1 MKQIHKLNG
10 GYGATLCNI
19 CYGMISTGWTDDV
32 VCNHCKGYK
41 DLGKFTDEEIK
52 EKTLEDFG
60 IKKKSLEDMIDS
72 ESHSNRSN
80 LNK

>member
-1 MKQIHKLNG
+1 
-10 GYGATLCNI
+10 
-19 CYGMISTGWTDDV
+19 MISTGWIDDV
-32 VCNHCKGYK
+32 ICNHCKGYK
-41 DLGKFTDEEIK
+41 DLGKFTNDEIK

-72 ESHSNRSN
+72 ESHQNRGN

>member
-1 MKQIHKLNG
+1 MKPIHKLNG

-32 VCNHCKGYK
+32 ICRHCKGYK

-52 EKTLEDFG
+52 EKTLKDFY
-60 IKKKSLEDMIDS
+60 DMIDS